1 MADEQRPRV
10 GIIGAGRV
18 GSSLGYAL
26 HTHGYKIAAVWSR
39 NSDHAHELATDIHAP
54 VVTTPPNVLVLA
66 DVTLL
71 ALADDTIRPFAADM
85 ATHLL
90 GHHGAVV
97 HLSGAQDAAVL
108 APLAAVG
115 MQTGALHPLQTF
127 AHKRAPI
134 LSGTAFAVEADEPL
148 HTILRTLVTDLDGIL
163 LDIPSASRALYHAAG
178 AFTANYTVALMAQAV
193 ALLEQCG
200 ISKETGLQ
208 ALLPLLRGTVDSLN
222 ETGLPNAL
230 TGPIARGDSGTVQR
244 HLTALTTHAPQHLAL
259 YHLLGEATLQLA
271 VERGLT
277 EQQQQDLAQL
287 LNTTKM

>member
-26 HTHGYKIAAVWSR
+26 HTHGYAIAAVWSR
-39 NSDHAHELATDIHAP
+39 NPAHAEELTNDINAP
-54 VVTTPPNVLVLA
+54 VTTTAHDVIALA

-71 ALADDTIRPFAADM
+71 TLADDAIKPFAADIAM
-85 ATHLL
+85 HLS
-90 GHHGAVV
+90 GHHSAVV
-97 HLSGAQDAAVL
+97 HLSGAQDAAIL

-115 MQTGALHPLQTF
+115 LQTGAFHPLQTF

-148 HTILRTLVTDLDGIL
+148 HSTLHTLVTDLNGIL
-163 LDIPSASRALYHAAG
+163 LDIPPAKRALYHAAG

-200 ISKETGLQ
+200 IPGATGLH
-208 ALLPLLRGTVDSLN
+208 ALLPLLRGTVDSLSDI
-222 ETGLPNAL
+222 GLPNAL

-244 HLTALTTHAPQHLAL
+244 HLATLETHAPQHLPL
-259 YHLLGEATLQLA
+259 YHMLGEATLQLA

-277 EQQQQDLAQL
+277 QQQQQDLARL
-287 LNTTKM
+287 LETTKT

>member
-26 HTHGYKIAAVWSR
+26 HNQGYTVAAVSSR
-39 NSDHAHELATDIHAP
+39 NPAHAEELANDINAP
-54 VVTTPPNVLVLA
+54 VMATPRDVIALA
-66 DVTLL
+66 DVTLM
-71 ALADDTIRPFAADM
+71 ALADDAIRPFAADM

-97 HLSGAQDAAVL
+97 HLSGAQDAAAL

-115 MQTGALHPLQTF
+115 IQTGAFHPLQTF

-148 HTILRTLVTDLDGIL
+148 HSTLRTLVTDLDGIL
-163 LDIPSASRALYHAAG
+163 LDIPPASRALYHAAG

-200 ISKETGLQ
+200 IPRATGLQ
-208 ALLPLLRGTVDSLN
+208 ALLPLLRGTVDSLGD
-222 ETGLPNAL
+222 TGLPNAL

-244 HLTALTTHAPQHLAL
+244 HLAALENHAPQHLPL
-259 YHLLGEATLQLA
+259 YHLLGTATLQLA
-271 VERGLT
+271 VERGIT
-277 EQQQQDLAQL
+277 QQQQQDLTQL
-287 LNTTKM
+287 LDITKT